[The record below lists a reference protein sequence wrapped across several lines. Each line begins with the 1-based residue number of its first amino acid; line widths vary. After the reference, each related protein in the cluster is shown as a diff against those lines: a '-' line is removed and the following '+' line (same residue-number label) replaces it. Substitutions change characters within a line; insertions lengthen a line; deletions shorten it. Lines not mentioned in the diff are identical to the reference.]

1 MKFNRLLNNNNCK
14 ILVIGDIMLDVYQFG
29 NCNRI
34 SPEAPVP
41 VIEFQYEKKMLG
53 GAGNVLKN
61 LITLGVKSDII
72 SIIGNDSAGDEII
85 KLLNELKVNTEFI
98 HLDYE
103 RKTSEKKRI
112 ISSGQ
117 QLLRLDT
124 EDKFSIS
131 EETES
136 KVINFVLNN
145 IQNYDLLLF
154 SDYSKGFLTKRICNE
169 IISIAKSNNVKTIVD
184 PKGSD
189 YLKFYGAYLI
199 KPNLKEAENFLSK
212 KIEINK
218 NIEVACLELKK
229 MLNLESV
236 VITLAENGIAL
247 FDREYWLLPTSPT
260 QVFDVSGAGDTVL
273 ASIAV
278 CLANEFSL
286 YDACDFANR
295 AASIVIKKMGTES
308 TTIQEILNL
317 E

>member
-98 HLDYE
+98 HLDYK

-117 QLLRLDT
+117 QLLRIDT

-154 SDYSKGFLTKRICNE
+154 SDYSKGFLTERICNE
-169 IISIAKSNNVKTIVD
+169 IIGIAKSNNVKTIVD